1 MPTARDILLPYRR
14 RFPVWLGLP
23 TRWPP
28 IHTYGRNPLWFII
41 YYTFF
46 FIYRISF
53 ARLPDICLLAIPL
66 GISTKF
72 DLYAE
77 IFTLSLLLDI
87 DSIRRSP
94 RLNREEMLPGMVE
107 SYRSLLSDVG
117 EDPYRQGLLKTP
129 ERAAKAFLFFT
140 KGYEQTLEG
149 YYHTI
154 DPVL

>member
-1 MPTARDILLPYRR
+1 M
-14 RFPVWLGLP
+14 
-23 TRWPP
+23 
-28 IHTYGRNPLWFII
+28 
-41 YYTFF
+41 
-46 FIYRISF
+46 
-53 ARLPDICLLAIPL
+53 LAIPL
-66 GISTKF
+66 GISSKF

-77 IFTLSLLLDI
+77 ISLSLLLDI

-94 RLNREEMLPGMVE
+94 RLNREAMLPGMVE
-107 SYRSLLSDVG
+107 SYSSLLSDVG

>member
-1 MPTARDILLPYRR
+1 MAA
-14 RFPVWLGLP
+14 
-23 TRWPP
+23 
-28 IHTYGRNPLWFII
+28 HTYVWQKPPLI
-41 YYTFF
+41 YHLLHFF

>member
-1 MPTARDILLPYRR
+1 MAA
-14 RFPVWLGLP
+14 
-23 TRWPP
+23 
-28 IHTYGRNPLWFII
+28 HTYVWQKPPLI
-41 YYTFF
+41 YHLLHFF
-46 FIYRISF
+46 FTYRISF
-53 ARLPDICLLAIPL
+53 VSLPDICLLAIPL
-66 GISTKF
+66 GIFTKF